1 MDLRQLGS
9 ALAAFAVL
17 SPTHLPIHFVQIFL
31 VVGEKG
37 QITFQE
43 LMEEL
48 NLTNS
53 AISRS
58 VMAMGETHRKGTP
71 GFDLLEA
78 FKDPAEGRRFLVRLS
93 PKGKALYRSLQS
105 I

>member
-1 MDLRQLGS
+1 MDLRQRGS

-71 GFDLLEA
+71 GFELLETR
-78 FKDPAEGRRFLVRLS
+78 KDHREGRRFLVYLS

>member
-1 MDLRQLGS
+1 MDLHQLES
-9 ALAAFAVL
+9 ATAAFAVL
-17 SPTHLPIHFVQIFL
+17 SPTHLPLHFCQIFL
-31 VVGEKG
+31 VVARRN
-37 QITFQE
+37 QCTFQE

-58 VMAMGETHRKGTP
+58 VMAMGDTNRKGQP
-71 GFDLLEA
+71 GFDLLDT
-78 FKDPAEGRRFLVRLS
+78 FKDPKEGRRFLVRLS
-93 PKGKALYRSLQS
+93 PRGKALYRQLQS

>member
-1 MDLRQLGS
+1 MDHRQLGT
-9 ALAAFAVL
+9 ALASFAIL

-31 VVGEKG
+31 VVGERG
-37 QITFQE
+37 QVTFQE
-43 LMEEL
+43 LMGEL

-58 VMAMGETHRKGTP
+58 VMAMGEINRKGSP
-71 GFDLLEA
+71 GFELLET
-78 FKDPAEGRRFLVRLS
+78 FKDPREGRRFLVRLS
-93 PKGKALYRSLQS
+93 PKGKALYRSIGS

>member
-1 MDLRQLGS
+1 MPL
-9 ALAAFAVL
+9 
-17 SPTHLPIHFVQIFL
+17 HFCQIFL
-31 VVGEKG
+31 VVARRG
-37 QITFQE
+37 QCTFQE

-58 VMAMGETHRKGTP
+58 VMAMGEVHRKGTP
-71 GFDLLEA
+71 GFGLLETR
-78 FKDPAEGRRFLVRLS
+78 KDHREGRRFLVYLS
-93 PKGKALYRSLQS
+93 PKGKALYRQLQS

>member
-1 MDLRQLGS
+1 MDLHQLES
-9 ALAAFAVL
+9 ATAAFAVL

-71 GFDLLEA
+71 GFGLMETR
-78 FKDPAEGRRFLVRLS
+78 KDHREGRRFLVYLS

>member
-1 MDLRQLGS
+1 MPL
-9 ALAAFAVL
+9 
-17 SPTHLPIHFVQIFL
+17 HFCQIFL
-31 VVGEKG
+31 VVARRG
-37 QITFQE
+37 QCTFPE

-58 VMAMGETHRKGTP
+58 VMAMGDTHRKGTP
-71 GFDLLEA
+71 GFGLLETR
-78 FKDPAEGRRFLVRLS
+78 KDHREGRRFLVYLS
-93 PKGKALYRSLQS
+93 PKGKALYRQLQS

>member
-1 MDLRQLGS
+1 MDHRELGA

-37 QITFQE
+37 QVTFQE
-43 LMEEL
+43 LMGEL

-58 VMAMGETHRKGTP
+58 VMAMGEINRKGSP
-71 GFDLLEA
+71 GFELLET
-78 FKDPAEGRRFLVRLS
+78 FKDPREGRRFLVRLS
-93 PKGKALYRSLQS
+93 PKGRALYRSIQS

>member
-71 GFDLLEA
+71 GFELLEA

>member
-1 MDLRQLGS
+1 MDLRQLDT

-31 VVGEKG
+31 AVGEKG
-37 QITFQE
+37 QCTFQE
-43 LMEEL
+43 LMEDL

-58 VMAMGETHRKGTP
+58 VQALGETHRKGSP
-71 GFDLLEA
+71 GFDLVET

-93 PKGKALYRSLQS
+93 TKGKALYRQLQS